1 MLTSYLTRQDA
12 TMSRLGKKREAI
24 IIVLYGHFVQYKDQG
39 MFLPPI
45 LQDKALLCNAMS
57 RLGKKGKKS

>member
-45 LQDKALLCNAMS
+45 LQDKALL
-57 RLGKKGKKS
+57 

>member
-1 MLTSYLTRQDA
+1 MLTSYLTRQDS

-45 LQDKALLCNAMS
+45 LYTRQGATMS
-57 RLGKKGKKS
+57 RLGKKGEES